1 MDWQEN
7 PYHRLQD
14 TSLPGSRD
22 GALRIHRKRR
32 AAGQIAG
39 NVKSAPQGWCP
50 LHRPE
55 GAFECALSLPLS

>member
-1 MDWQEN
+1 MERQEN

-14 TSLPGSRD
+14 TGLPGSRD

-39 NVKSAPQGWCP
+39 DVKSAPEDWGP
-50 LHRPE
+50 L
-55 GAFECALSLPLS
+55 

>member
-1 MDWQEN
+1 MERQEN

-14 TSLPGSRD
+14 TGLPGSRD

-39 NVKSAPQGWCP
+39 DVKSAPQDWCP
-50 LHRPE
+50 L
-55 GAFECALSLPLS
+55 